1 MDDEN
6 NENLFDDS
14 TPEEPEQELTL
25 EGLSQAYSQLLGEET
40 PADDADDSTADPDEE
55 QVDGASPVPD
65 ESEPEDVELS
75 PRSILEGMLFVG
87 SDDNEPFSGR
97 QIAARLRGVSPDEVD
112 ELVAELN
119 SEYFENGCPYQILS
133 QGSGY
138 RLALREEFASL
149 RDKFHGKIR
158 QARLSQA
165 AIDVLALVAYNQPI
179 TREDVDKL
187 RSHPSGGI
195 LNQLVR
201 RQLLSFERDEKQRRV
216 RYYSTTDRFLELFNL
231 TSLDDLPKS
240 QEVPVGET

>member
-6 NENLFDDS
+6 DDNLFDEA
-14 TPEEPEQELTL
+14 TPEEPEEELTL
-25 EGLSQAYSQLLGEET
+25 EGLSQAYSQLLGDEED
-40 PADDADDSTADPDEE
+40 PSDAADEADAEPDAEQADGAAPVSEEADPEE
-55 QVDGASPVPD
+55 
-65 ESEPEDVELS
+65 VELS

-112 ELVAELN
+112 ELVTELN
-119 SEYFENGCPYQILS
+119 SEYYENGCPYEILS

-138 RLALREEFASL
+138 RRALREEFASL

-158 QARLSQA
+158 QARLSQSS
-165 AIDVLALVAYNQPI
+165 IDVLALVAYKQPV

-187 RSHPSGGI
+187 RGYSSNAV

-201 RQLLSFERDEKQRRV
+201 RQLLSFERDEKRRRV
-216 RYYSTTDRFLELFNL
+216 RYYSTTDRFLKLFNL
-231 TSLDDLPKS
+231 TSLDDLPQS
-240 QEVPVGET
+240 QEAPME

>member
-6 NENLFDDS
+6 DDNLFDDATS
-14 TPEEPEQELTL
+14 EEPEEELTL
-25 EGLSQAYSQLLGEET
+25 EGLSQAYSQLLGEED
-40 PADDADDSTADPDEE
+40 PSDAADEAEGEESDEE
-55 QVDGASPVPD
+55 QADGAAPV
-65 ESEPEDVELS
+65 SEEAAPEEVELS

-112 ELVAELN
+112 ELVLELN
-119 SEYFENGCPYQILS
+119 SEYYANGCPYEILS

-158 QARLSQA
+158 QARLSQSS
-165 AIDVLALVAYNQPI
+165 IDVLALVAYKQPI

-187 RSHPSGGI
+187 RGYSSNAV

-201 RQLLSFERDEKQRRV
+201 RQLLSFERDEKRRRV
-216 RYYSTTDRFLELFNL
+216 RYYSTTDRFLKLFNL
-231 TSLDDLPKS
+231 TSLDDLPQS
-240 QEVPVGET
+240 QEAPME